1 MKVIAYLPG
10 GGFVVLGRWSPLDA
24 IRSDLREVRI
34 WPAGERVW
42 GRRPL
47 PRELRIAARP
57 VMIFPLV
64 QIRVLGQLGAFETAV
79 QDLCGGP
86 SPEWL
91 PGWEPVPDYLE
102 LRQLAQRVA
111 SPAAGQAS

>member
-1 MKVIAYLPG
+1 MKVIAYLAG
-10 GGFVVLGRWSPLDA
+10 GGFVVLGRWTPLDA
-24 IRSDLREVRI
+24 IRPDLREVRI
-34 WPAGERVW
+34 PPPAERVW
-42 GRRPL
+42 GPRPL

-64 QIRVLGQLGAFETAV
+64 QVRALGQHGAFETAV

-91 PGWEPVPDYLE
+91 PGWIPAPDYVE
-102 LRQLAQRVA
+102 LRKMAQRVA
-111 SPAAGQAS
+111 VE